1 MIKKHSLCEGGQKEQ
16 ASDYKIIS
24 PGNVQHGEGK
34 ESHGSKETLQDVKGI
49 ANKWW
54 FIVFHWI

>member
-1 MIKKHSLCEGGQKEQ
+1 MWRRPKEQ
-16 ASDYKIIS
+16 VSNYKIIN

-34 ESHGSKETLQDVKGI
+34 ESHGSKETLKDVKGI
-49 ANKWW
+49 ANKWS